1 MRSQFIL
8 VVQHS
13 SANNLFYCILDILI
27 MTDELKGP
35 ERKPNSPS
43 EVDYNSVDEDGS
55 LRIKIICLGDSA
67 VGKSKLVERFLL
79 DGYKSHSLSTYAL
92 TMFRH
97 KTKVDDETVLVDI
110 WDTAGQEKFN
120 NLHPSYYHDA
130 HACIMV
136 FDCTRKPTYKSL
148 SRWHAELREYRPEI
162 PCLCAANKIDAN
174 PTVTKKSFHLP
185 QKLKMPLYFVSA
197 SDGTNVVKL
206 FNDAIKNA
214 VMYKKNPTDFFD
226 KVMQELEAFDSGT
239 DFLDNTANSFDM
251 CGDSSENPNIG
262 ISDSSNKK

>member
-1 MRSQFIL
+1 
-8 VVQHS
+8 
-13 SANNLFYCILDILI
+13 
-27 MTDELKGP
+27 MTDEHVS
-35 ERKPNSPS
+35 ERTPNSPS
-43 EVDYNSVDEDGS
+43 DVDYNSVQEDGS

-79 DGYKSHSLSTYAL
+79 DGYKPHSLSTYAL
-92 TMFRH
+92 TMFQY
-97 KTKVDDETVLVDI
+97 KTKIDDENILVDI

-136 FDCTRKPTYKSL
+136 FDSTRKPTYKSL
-148 SRWHAELREYRPEI
+148 TRWHTELREYRPEI

-214 VMYKKNPTDFFD
+214 VLYKKNPTDFFD
-226 KVMQELEAFDSGT
+226 KVMQELEALETGSDSNDGT
-239 DFLDNTANSFDM
+239 GNSFDTSNDFA
-251 CGDSSENPNIG
+251 DSPNVTMIE
-262 ISDSSNKK
+262 DNSNN

>member
-1 MRSQFIL
+1 MADEK
-8 VVQHS
+8 S
-13 SANNLFYCILDILI
+13 SDDKKL
-27 MTDELKGP
+27 
-35 ERKPNSPS
+35 NSPN

-79 DGYKSHSLSTYAL
+79 DGYKPHSLSTYAL

-97 KTKVDDETVLVDI
+97 KTKVDDECVLVDI

-136 FDCTRKPTYKSL
+136 FDSTRKPTYKSL
-148 SRWHAELREYRPEI
+148 TRWHTELREYRPEI

-206 FNDAIKNA
+206 FNDAIRNA
-214 VMYKKNPTDFFD
+214 VLYKKNPTDFFD
-226 KVMQELEAFDSGT
+226 KVMQELEALDTGDDCFDTTGNCFDS
-239 DFLDNTANSFDM
+239 
-251 CGDSSENPNIG
+251 C
-262 ISDSSNKK
+262 SDSVEFSSVTVSDNNSN

>member
-1 MRSQFIL
+1 
-8 VVQHS
+8 
-13 SANNLFYCILDILI
+13 
-27 MTDELKGP
+27 MTDELKGSHK
-35 ERKPNSPS
+35 RPNSPS

-55 LRIKIICLGDSA
+55 VRIKIICLGDSA

-79 DGYKSHSLSTYAL
+79 DGYKPHSLSTYAL

-97 KTKVDDETVLVDI
+97 KTKVDDESVLVDI

-136 FDCTRKPTYKSL
+136 FDSTRKPTYKSL

-185 QKLKMPLYFVSA
+185 QKLQMPLYFVSA

-214 VMYKKNPTDFFD
+214 VLYKKNPTDFFD
-226 KVMQELEAFDSGT
+226 KVMQELEALGT
-239 DFLDNTANSFDM
+239 GNDFLDCSANSFDAS
-251 CGDSSENPNIG
+251 GDCADNSNIS
-262 ISDSSNKK
+262 IPDHSSNK